1 MPSQVRILFCPPF
14 YFIPAFRSGLDPTSP
29 LMAKVTLGVGR
40 YFLNEVVIF
49 LGEGKAKGLAEGSHN
64 TSTGMRI

>member
-1 MPSQVRILFCPPF
+1 
-14 YFIPAFRSGLDPTSP
+14 
-29 LMAKVTLGVGR
+29 MAKVTLGVGR